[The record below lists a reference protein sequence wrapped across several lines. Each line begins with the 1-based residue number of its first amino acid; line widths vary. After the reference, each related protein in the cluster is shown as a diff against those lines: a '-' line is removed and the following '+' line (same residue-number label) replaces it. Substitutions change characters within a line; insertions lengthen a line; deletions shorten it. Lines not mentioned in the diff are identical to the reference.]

1 MMNRNKL
8 GFFLSVIFLI
18 IGIFNASAATVML
31 DFPEDLS
38 KGQIF
43 DINVIIDPK
52 GEHVAG
58 VQLDLE
64 FNKSSVFVNS
74 ITEGNFLK
82 QSGIN
87 TYFNRG
93 TINNTIGKVVNI
105 NGAILG
111 RGNVTTPGAFIII
124 NARSIGMTNA
134 ADINFTNILVV
145 DPEGKPIYPMPTPNQ
160 NVKTEALSSAS
171 GDVQGGGG
179 RGTSIESLQEPAS
192 SNHTLLALA
201 FVGIII
207 ISIFVYKYKVVKQS
221 GKGNYQGKET
231 DD

>member
-1 MMNRNKL
+1 MNLKKT
-8 GFFLSVIFLI
+8 GFFLSVLFLI
-18 IGIFNASAATVML
+18 TGIFNASAATVTF
-31 DFPEDLS
+31 DFPPDIS
-38 KGQIF
+38 NGQIF

-64 FNKSSVFVNS
+64 FNKSSIFLNS
-74 ITEGNFLK
+74 IKEGNFLK

-87 TYFNRG
+87 TYFNSG
-93 TINNTIGKVVNI
+93 TINNTIGKAVNI

-124 NARSIGMTNA
+124 NARSIGSTNA

-145 DPEGKPIYPMPTPNQ
+145 DPEGKHIYPIPSPNP
-160 NVKTEALSSAS
+160 NFKTEADSSAS
-171 GDVQGGGG
+171 TGVPGEGDKA
-179 RGTSIESLQEPAS
+179 GTSGESLQEPAG
-192 SNHTLLALA
+192 SNKTLLAVA

-207 ISIFVYKYKVVKQS
+207 ISIIVYKYKVVKQPE
-221 GKGNYQGKET
+221 KRK
-231 DD
+231 